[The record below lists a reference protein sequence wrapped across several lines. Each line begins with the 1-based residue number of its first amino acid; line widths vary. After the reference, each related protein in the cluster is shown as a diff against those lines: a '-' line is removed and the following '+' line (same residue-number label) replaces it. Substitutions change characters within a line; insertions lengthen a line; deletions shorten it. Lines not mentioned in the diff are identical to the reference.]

1 LLRLTLRSG
10 RDGRLLA
17 RIIDRDG
24 NSFVLDYGDPGVVR
38 DASRRLLRGGFSVW
52 RGGDWVTATPRHPD
66 MIHLL
71 AAWYAREGL
80 LVFLDE
86 PTWSGRPYDLEEVL
100 PAPDGSV
107 GGDLLEDDTER
118 ISREELER
126 VMEKSQDAPVRTT
139 WTPPD
144 TEEELTEPMNLP
156 DLPTLTDPGHP
167 ASLHPVKL
175 SPFDA
180 EAEPT
185 ELAPFPTEPLELIP
199 DVGELDLEDEPTDRY
214 PRDRKK

>member
-52 RGGDWVTATPRHPD
+52 RGGEWVTATPRHPD

-86 PTWSGRPYDLEEVL
+86 PTWKGRPYDLEEVL

-107 GGDLLEDDTER
+107 GGDLIEDDTER
-118 ISREELER
+118 ITIEEVER
-126 VMEKSQDAPVRTT
+126 VMEKSADSAPVRTT
-139 WTPPD
+139 WVPPD
-144 TEEELTEPMNLP
+144 TEEELTEPIDLP
-156 DLPTLTDPGHP
+156 DLPTLTDPRGAPP
-167 ASLHPVKL
+167 ASLQPVDL
-175 SPFDA
+175 SPFDE

-185 ELAPFPTEPLELIP
+185 ELAPWP
-199 DVGELDLEDEPTDRY
+199 DPDLDSQDEPTERH
-214 PRDRKK
+214 PRDRGKGE